1 MIIKLISR
9 LVIGSAIIL
18 TLIECTGKESS
29 SDSSS
34 MQEEK
39 KRKLEQFFIKV
50 DEANN
55 KGDKSAY
62 VNLFTPDA
70 TMFLPNRP
78 PLIGRDAISDWS
90 EKFHNKVTLITDT
103 YEQENIDIVG
113 DIAIVRS
120 RGTGFYVINA
130 TQERIPIRNIFIDVL
145 KYSDGEWLFMYHFAS
160 SFSFEP
166 GLWNRDWENQ
176 QEDTTQD

>member
-1 MIIKLISR
+1 MKNIST
-9 LVIGSAIIL
+9 LTAV
-18 TLIECTGKESS
+18 TLIFTVLFLIRCSEQKKPEEVVVSQQEKE
-29 SDSSS
+29 
-34 MQEEK
+34 Q
-39 KRKLEQFFIKV
+39 KLKEAFLRL

-78 PLIGRDAISDWS
+78 ALIGRDAISDWS

-120 RGTGFYVINA
+120 RGTGIYVIKA
-130 TQERIPIRNIFIDVL
+130 TQERIPSRNKFIDVL
-145 KYSDGEWLFMYHFAS
+145 KYSDGEWLFIYHLAS
-160 SFSFEP
+160 SFSLES
-166 GLWNRDWENQ
+166 GLWNLDWENQ
-176 QEDTTQD
+176 QEDTKQD